1 MGAAFIGTEFVG
13 ERLPLDGIEYN
24 GCRFDRCTLV
34 YAGGELPKL
43 IDCEM
48 TDTPFAFE
56 GPAARTVEFLQ
67 AITNVPGGDL
77 IIRAT
82 FPKLFRSTLS

>member
-34 YAGGELPKL
+34 YAV
-43 IDCEM
+43 
-48 TDTPFAFE
+48 
-56 GPAARTVEFLQ
+56 R
-67 AITNVPGGDL
+67 
-77 IIRAT
+77 RAT
-82 FPKLFRSTLS
+82 EANRLRND